1 MQAMS
6 PNLSIRIMLA
16 PASLIY
22 NDVFGGMLVQLVR
35 SDNLEP
41 INKAAPL
48 CTLRKYGAQI

>member
-22 NDVFGGMLVQLVR
+22 IDVFEGMLVQLVR
-35 SDNLEP
+35 SDNLEH
-41 INKAAPL
+41 INKAAPP
-48 CTLRKYGAQI
+48 CTPRKYGAQI